1 MRVQFWGTRGSI
13 AKPGPGTARYGGN
26 TSCIEV
32 RSARETLVIVDCGT
46 GGHSLGQKLM
56 SAAVKGLRGHI
67 LISHTHW
74 DHIQGIPFFE
84 PLFAPGNEWDI
95 YGPKGLGQS
104 LREALAGQMQYAY
117 FPVTL
122 DQCGAKIRYH
132 DLVEGTFD
140 IDDIKVSTRYLNH
153 PALTLGYRFEA
164 DGVTVVYACDHE
176 PHSHMLATGQGKIS
190 GQDLRHAE
198 FVSGADLL
206 IHDAQYTAEE
216 YPDKIGWGHSP
227 VEYVVNLGRHA
238 RVKRVA
244 LTHHDPLRDDDAID
258 RLVANVRTKLQ
269 RGASPLDVFAA
280 VEGQIVEV
288 APSRQQ
294 DSARQAGDF
303 QAETPIESALVE
315 SSVLLGVADTKL
327 AAALSEAIRA
337 EGIHATLFS
346 DIDEVKEL
354 IAKDRPSLAILE
366 HDPPRIDGMDT
377 CRAIRR
383 QENNGEHRLPVVMI
397 AGLEDSDSG
406 VAAGVTDWLIK
417 PFTSAY
423 ARTKI
428 RAWVLRTACRWIR
441 GTVPADEERRLA
453 SLRALRILD
462 TDPDERFDRITRLAS
477 ALFNAPIALVS
488 LVDENRQWFKS
499 CYGLNVKETSRDAAF
514 CAHVVHDREPM
525 VVPDTFLDAR
535 FAENPLVI
543 GEPRIRF
550 YAGYPLIL
558 NDGACI
564 GTLCVFDTRPRPLEG
579 ADLARLRD
587 LADLAMQEILGM
599 NAVELLRR

>member
-1 MRVQFWGTRGSI
+1 
-13 AKPGPGTARYGGN
+13 
-26 TSCIEV
+26 
-32 RSARETLVIVDCGT
+32 
-46 GGHSLGQKLM
+46 
-56 SAAVKGLRGHI
+56 
-67 LISHTHW
+67 
-74 DHIQGIPFFE
+74 
-84 PLFAPGNEWDI
+84 
-95 YGPKGLGQS
+95 
-104 LREALAGQMQYAY
+104 MQYAY

>member
-13 AKPGPGTARYGGN
+13 AKPGPSTARYGGN
-26 TSCIEV
+26 TSCIEI

-67 LISHTHW
+67 LISHTQW

-176 PHSHMLATGQGKIS
+176 PHSRMLATGQGEIS

-227 VEYVVNLGRHA
+227 VEYVVNLGQHA

-288 APSRQQ
+288 APSRPQ

-315 SSVLLGVADTKL
+315 PSVLLGVADTKL

-599 NAVELLRR
+599 NAVELLGR

>member
-13 AKPGPGTARYGGN
+13 AKPGPTTARYGGN
-26 TSCIEV
+26 TSCIEI

-327 AAALSEAIRA
+327 AAALSEAILA

-397 AGLEDSDSG
+397 AGLEDSESG